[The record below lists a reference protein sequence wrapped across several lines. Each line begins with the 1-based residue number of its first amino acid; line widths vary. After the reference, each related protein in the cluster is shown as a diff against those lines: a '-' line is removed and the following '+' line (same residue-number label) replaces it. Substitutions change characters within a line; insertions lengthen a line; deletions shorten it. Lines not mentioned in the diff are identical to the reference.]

1 MVPKWKGENET
12 LRFYFD
18 NENQYDIKN
27 FVSKYKTPI
36 TRMIHYFVL
45 KRTKFKE
52 KNWVSELLIGHCIE
66 WTVGRMVTIN
76 LQTSNSK
83 LYSLHKIMILH

>member
-45 KRTKFKE
+45 KKT
-52 KNWVSELLIGHCIE
+52 N
-66 WTVGRMVTIN
+66 
-76 LQTSNSK
+76 
-83 LYSLHKIMILH
+83 KI